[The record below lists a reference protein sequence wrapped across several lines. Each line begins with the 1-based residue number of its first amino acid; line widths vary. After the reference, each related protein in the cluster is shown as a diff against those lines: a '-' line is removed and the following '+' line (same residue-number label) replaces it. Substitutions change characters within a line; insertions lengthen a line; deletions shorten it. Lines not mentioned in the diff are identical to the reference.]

1 MFQVVAIRSGELEA
15 LDPYERNHQLDSP
28 NELKSKIKSDQQQQQ
43 RDQEQRRLRQEEE
56 RKREREREKER
67 EKEKEREQEREWK
80 RVQERHRETQ
90 KIEKQLQ
97 REGEY
102 LEKYRACPKCG
113 CTVKKGDLTKHLK
126 IHEKDGTSGQGN
138 IKQVQQRWRYI
149 TMTTAT

>member
-56 RKREREREKER
+56 RKRERER